1 MAHEID
7 QYRGYLK
14 PGWDAADPKLKKS
27 LKGSKPI
34 LGRGYGGPEEGWKQ
48 TSRGMHIPADLAPEN
63 KSIKIEKL
71 MRDAIAKNPE
81 AKTLISKLK
90 KLIPGLTSQTVLLD
104 LLANPGTAHAP
115 STASPESIEKVAQFM
130 FENGGRWPDKSFKEG
145 YRGDPTESLA
155 IYRAMVE
162 QSAQNQMAESDMKTQ
177 EKMQFYEPE
186 QQQSFQDRSAE
197 FLRNM

>member
-1 MAHEID
+1 MAKI
-7 QYRGYLK
+7 G
-14 PGWDAADPKLKKS
+14 G
-27 LKGSKPI
+27 GSGI
-34 LGRGYGGPEEGWKQ
+34 MEEYKF
-48 TSRGMHIPADLAPEN
+48 APEK
-63 KSIKIEKL
+63 KSIKTERL

-81 AKTLISKLK
+81 AKTLIGKLR
-90 KLIPGLTSQTVLLD
+90 KLIPGLASQTVLLD

-115 STASPESIEKVAQFM
+115 STASPESVEKVAQFM

-155 IYRAMVE
+155 LYRAMVE

>member
-1 MAHEID
+1 MAKI
-7 QYRGYLK
+7 G
-14 PGWDAADPKLKKS
+14 G
-27 LKGSKPI
+27 GSGI
-34 LGRGYGGPEEGWKQ
+34 MEEYKF
-48 TSRGMHIPADLAPEN
+48 APEK
-63 KSIKIEKL
+63 KSIKTEKL
-71 MRDAIAKNPE
+71 MRDALAKNPE
-81 AKTLISKLK
+81 AKTLIGKLR
-90 KLIPGLTSQTVLLD
+90 KLIPGLASQTVLLD

-115 STASPESIEKVAQFM
+115 STASPESVEKVAEFM

-155 IYRAMVE
+155 LYRAMVE